1 MLLFNV
7 REKHHGFTLYEIL
20 TILVIVGILCAI
32 TAPSFLR
39 MLNRGKVNDATNK
52 LRGAFQEVQREAMRK
67 GKTCTVYLPDATTQ
81 AQLIS
86 DCFITSEG
94 TSSGFS
100 GIPNGLPIKKLD
112 AVAIKSELNTT
123 TPQRI
128 RFSFRGNTTDGGT
141 SVLYMSDNSTPEKRC
156 FVISNGI
163 GIMRTGEYTASI
175 FTSIDDSH
183 CNTRESQSY

>member
-1 MLLFNV
+1 MLLFNASKTE
-7 REKHHGFTLYEIL
+7 RGFTLYEIL
-20 TILVIVGILCAI
+20 TVLLIVGILCAI
-32 TAPSFLR
+32 TAPSFLG

-52 LRGAFQEVQREAMRK
+52 LRGAFQEAQREAMRK
-67 GKTCTVYLPDATTQ
+67 SKTCTVYLPDATTQ

-86 DCFITSEG
+86 DCFLTSEG
-94 TSSGFS
+94 TSSGLS

-112 AVAIKSELNTT
+112 TVAIKSNLNTT

-163 GIMRTGEYTASI
+163 GIMRTGEYTESITASI
-175 FTSIDDSH
+175 DESH
-183 CNTRESQSY
+183 CNTRANQSY